1 MFVGHRSKIGPVPA
15 EPNVCGFERGMRVL
29 ATKLTPSNIRL
40 RWRRR
45 SDGCFSYKHTAPLG
59 PFYTFHL

>member
-1 MFVGHRSKIGPVPA
+1 MFVGHRSKIGPAPQ
-15 EPNVCGFERGMRVL
+15 EPNVCGFERGTRVL

-40 RWRRR
+40 RWRRS
-45 SDGCFSYKHTAPLG
+45 SDDGSSYKHTAPLG